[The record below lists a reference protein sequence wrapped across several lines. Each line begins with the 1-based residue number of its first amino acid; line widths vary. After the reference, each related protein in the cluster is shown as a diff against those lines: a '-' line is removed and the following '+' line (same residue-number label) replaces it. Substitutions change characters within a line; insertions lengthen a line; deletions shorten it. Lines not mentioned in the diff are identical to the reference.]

1 MTKKHEQS
9 THPRSHPTSFNLT
22 CQPTCVRRKKPETL
36 TPVTR
41 TFPETVP
48 ITGLVSEKLTACAVT
63 LVMESSSGGH
73 RVTGP
78 VTDHPIFFRGKIGDI
93 WWYMIHLEEPCI
105 QITQVLKSSKN
116 GEWLVKIGW
125 FFGLHLEECLVSK
138 VPDVS
143 NMGIW
148 MDLPGF
154 PVAMVESCL
163 HRSLVP

>member
-116 GEWLVKIGW
+116 GEWLENVPKKRDDCQPLTVAVKARW
-125 FFGLHLEECLVSK
+125 EVHSHLEE
-138 VPDVS
+138 
-143 NMGIW
+143 
-148 MDLPGF
+148 LPHPASF
-154 PVAMVESCL
+154 PW
-163 HRSLVP
+163 H

>member
-22 CQPTCVRRKKPETL
+22 CQPPCVRRKKPETL

-73 RVTGP
+73 RLTGP
-78 VTDHPIFFRGKIGDI
+78 VTDHPIFFGGRLGIYDTSWGTMHSNHSSAEIFQKWWMVGKCSEKKNDCQPLTVAVKAH
-93 WWYMIHLEEPCI
+93 WEVHSHLEE
-105 QITQVLKSSKN
+105 
-116 GEWLVKIGW
+116 
-125 FFGLHLEECLVSK
+125 
-138 VPDVS
+138 
-143 NMGIW
+143 
-148 MDLPGF
+148 LPHPASF
-154 PVAMVESCL
+154 PW
-163 HRSLVP
+163 H